1 MFLYHQKLSFW
12 ALILWSFDQN
22 SLKYQ
27 FCLKFWPMLTC
38 KMVHQICCSFY
49 WSIRKLSELG
59 RKADFSNH
67 FEKVFFFAYSLL
79 HPMSYNPTF
88 WQMKDLLKIYICGKF
103 YQYSICVCEVNNFQG
118 FSYWFSCHE
127 WWGWA
132 LLPQMSGLTVS
143 GVRSLAHTPTHA
155 IFYLAV
161 RSSHAYI

>member
-12 ALILWSFDQN
+12 AVILWSFDQN

-67 FEKVFFFAYSLL
+67 FEGFFFAYSLL

-88 WQMKDLLKIYICGKF
+88 WQMKDLLKIYICVSVVNFISIAFVFVKLTIFKVFRIDSAAMNGGVGPHSPK
-103 YQYSICVCEVNNFQG
+103 YQAWPWVACDG
-118 FSYWFSCHE
+118 LHTRPHTSYF
-127 WWGWA
+127 
-132 LLPQMSGLTVS
+132 
-143 GVRSLAHTPTHA
+143 
-155 IFYLAV
+155 I
-161 RSSHAYI
+161 